1 MCRNPIQFDSLSQKS
16 TRIVGGSRAKF
27 NWPFIVRIQISEYSF
42 CGGTLLN
49 NMWVVTSGQEWRRTV
64 EKYGDLHKK
73 DIYYENS
80 ST

>member
-49 NMWVVTSGQEWRRTV
+49 NMWVVTAAHCVAKQYNEGIRGS
-64 EKYGDLHKK
+64 
-73 DIYYENS
+73 
-80 ST
+80 